1 MRHFRYSSGILPV
14 IFRIAGF
21 AGFAGLLLA
30 QTKLTNVQIIPTPAD
45 VTGTLSWL
53 ELRANGIHKF
63 TWKAPDALAADVVI
77 KWPTDGAA
85 GFLYSDGA
93 GNTNWTGAGTCGVDC
108 MTLTTNQTAA
118 GIKTFQNGLILQG
131 TSTSQNFN
139 VLPTYTLDVG
149 TPGALNIQ
157 LGGGSA
163 SWNNGAGV
171 QRVLISQAGGASTV
185 SGIVRTFNAT
195 DTINS
200 MDSLGIF
207 SAVGFNVGTYAS
219 PIPIVDAAGLVTP
232 VSFQLA
238 AGATNGF
245 CLVSDAAGVGTWQAC
260 SAGGS
265 FVTTNTNQTGLT
277 GTKTW
282 DSAHTH
288 NASILTGTNNTNNIG
303 DPAAAFANVYSQ
315 RIQPEFIE
323 IYNTARSAYWR
334 QYVPTS
340 NSFALDSGSG
350 AQQELQVDAVGP
362 TDTRW
367 FFRGTLAPLVSPSG
381 SNGDIGTAGNRWRSG
396 FFSSTVNAN
405 LIELT
410 GLAAGI
416 RIGGTSPLLPARV
429 NLFTTSFAGYD
440 LTLTNAKWFIS
451 WGNSSQGALIR
462 TFSDGGA
469 FENGFDSTNGVLTNV
484 GYSVGEPFGSPVR
497 VIDNAGN
504 ATFPTLTLP
513 VGAVNGYIWTSD
525 AAGVGSWQVNAATGS
540 YVTTNTNQVLI
551 AGTKEWSNLQ
561 TYNGGVAVKL
571 GSTARYW
578 GPEADAAYDLGSS
591 SMRWREVWATSFA
604 TRVGSFDVYN
614 LAGTTIRTTM
624 TQAGVT
630 TYDALGT
637 AVNTMLIGG
646 FNTTAEYR
654 VNGTMVIDTFR
665 NVAANTMTASNGTFT
680 GNLTVLGTCTG
691 CSSGWTTNTT
701 QTGLSGDKTTSG
713 NLTLTGSGL
722 RSLAILAPTSDITV
736 RNGTGAIRAYFGSAS
751 GLISVRTGPA
761 GSETDVIQ
769 LSPSGVELNN
779 LAQTGQTTSVVIGAC
794 TMNFTY
800 GWLTSKSGC

>member
-1 MRHFRYSSGILPV
+1 MATRKYSLLV
-14 IFRIAGF
+14 RIVALF
-21 AGFAGLLLA
+21 ATVASLMA
-30 QTKLTNVQIIPTPAD
+30 QTKFSAIQVIPTPAD
-45 VTGTLSWL
+45 AVGTLSWL
-53 ELRANGIHKF
+53 EKRANGVHSF
-63 TWKAPDALAADVVI
+63 TWIAPDSLAASVTI

-93 GNTNWTGAGTCGVDC
+93 GNTNWTGAGTCGADC

-139 VLPTYTLDVG
+139 VLPTYTLNVG
-149 TPGALNIQ
+149 TSGATNIEMVAGQ
-157 LGGGSA
+157 ATWTNGS
-163 SWNNGAGV
+163 GV

-185 SGIVRTFNAT
+185 SGIVRTANAT
-195 DTINS
+195 ETINS
-200 MDSLGIF
+200 MDSAGIF

-303 DPAAAFANVYSQ
+303 DPAAAFANVYSLNM
-315 RIQPEFIE
+315 QPV
-323 IYNTARSAYWR
+323 NLQVTDAARTVYWR
-334 QYVPTS
+334 MDLPTV
-340 NSFALDSGSG
+340 NSFGLWSGSG
-350 AQQELQVDAVGP
+350 TQPELQIDAISS

-367 FFRGTLAPLVSPSG
+367 LIRGTLIPYLTPSG
-381 SNGDIGTAGNRWRSG
+381 ANGDIGTTGNRWRSG
-396 FFSSTVNAN
+396 FFRGSVNAN

-410 GLAAGI
+410 GSAPGI
-416 RIGGTSPLLPARV
+416 RIAGPNPLLPARA
-429 NLFTTSFAGYD
+429 NLFSTSFFGLD
-440 LTLTNAKWFIS
+440 STLTVNKWQLF
-451 WGNSSQGALIR
+451 WASSSSGATFQ
-462 TFSDGGA
+462 TFSNAGA
-469 FENGFDSTNGVLTNV
+469 YENGFDSTNGVLTNV
-484 GYSVGEPFGSPVR
+484 GFSVGEPFGSPVR

-540 YVTTNTNQVLI
+540 FVTTNTNQVLI

-614 LAGTTIRTTM
+614 LAGTTIRATM

-761 GSETDVIQ
+761 GSETDVIR
-769 LSPSGVELNN
+769 LSPSGVDLDN
-779 LAQTGQTTSVVIGAC
+779 LTQTGQTTSVTIGAC